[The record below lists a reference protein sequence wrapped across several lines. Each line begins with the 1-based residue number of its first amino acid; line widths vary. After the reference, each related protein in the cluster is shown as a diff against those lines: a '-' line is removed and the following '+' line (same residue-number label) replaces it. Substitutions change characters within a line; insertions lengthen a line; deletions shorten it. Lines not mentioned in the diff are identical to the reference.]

1 MSDKRLKFDLSEDG
15 ELPFIS
21 GKTGFADILSF
32 GALVHTK
39 KRVYEPNSVPLQYQT
54 DEAGLKHV
62 IHTTERTLETINDI
76 VNILGLLLVGD
87 RNTIDEHDIHK
98 VGWSFVALSELSAA
112 LIFEMNE
119 MQFAQKGLADEKA
132 KPHAATVT
140 ELKKGRH

>member
-1 MSDKRLKFDLSEDG
+1 MSDKKIKFDLSEDG

-21 GKTGFADILSF
+21 GKTGFADILSI
-32 GALVHTK
+32 GALAHTK
-39 KRVYEPNSVPLQYQT
+39 KRVYEPNRATLQYQT
-54 DEAGLKHV
+54 DEAGMEGI
-62 IHTTERTLETINDI
+62 IHTTERALETINDI

-87 RNTIDEHDIHK
+87 PNTINEHDINK
-98 VGWSFVALSELSAA
+98 AGWSFVALSELSAA